1 MEVILV
7 GGFIEVIELCELCN
21 IKIQGIIDN
30 KLKEDYCEYPIIGT
44 DTDAP
49 KLLEKFRTTPLI
61 LSPDLPTTRKKIADY
76 YEGLGYSFVSVISPK
91 AEVSK
96 SVIIGKGVIIQT
108 GVNVSANARLGNFV
122 RLNTKSN
129 IMHDCKIDNY
139 TTVAPSAVVLG
150 RVNIGKYCYVGA
162 NSTILPHINIGDGSI
177 IGAGAVVVKDV
188 EKNKTVKGM
197 PAK

>member
-7 GGFIEVIELCELCN
+7 GGFIEVIELCELSN
-21 IKIQGIIDN
+21 IKIKGIIDN
-30 KLKEDYCEYPIIGT
+30 KLTEDYCGYPIIGT

-49 KLLEKFRTTPLI
+49 KLFDKFRTTPLI
-61 LSPDLPTTRKKIADY
+61 LSPDLPATRKKIADY
-76 YEGLGYSFVSVISPK
+76 YGGLGYSFINVISPK

-108 GVNVSANARLGNFV
+108 GVNVSANVRLGNFV

-129 IMHDCKIDNY
+129 IMHDCKIDDY

-150 RVNIGKYCYVGA
+150 RVNIGKCCYVGA
-162 NSTILPHINIGDGSI
+162 NSTILPEVSVGESSI
-177 IGAGAVVVKDV
+177 IGAGAVVVKNV
-188 EKNKTVKGM
+188 GSKRTVKGV

>member
-21 IKIQGIIDN
+21 FKIQGIIDN
-30 KLKEDYCEYPIIGT
+30 KLKEDYCGYPIIGT
-44 DTDAP
+44 DADAP
-49 KLLEKFRTTPLI
+49 KLYDKFRKTPLI
-61 LSPDLPTTRKKIADY
+61 MSPDLPMTRKNIADY
-76 YEGLGYSFVSVISPK
+76 YGALDYTFISLISPK

-129 IMHDCKIDNY
+129 IMHDCKIDDY

-150 RVNIGKYCYVGA
+150 RVNIGKCCYIGA
-162 NSTILPHINIGDGSI
+162 NSTILPEVNIGDRSI
-177 IGAGAVVVKDV
+177 IGAGAVVVKDI
-188 EKNKTVKGM
+188 ENCKTVKGI

>member
-1 MEVILV
+1 MEAILI

-21 IKIQGIIDN
+21 IKIKGIFDN
-30 KLKEDYCEYPIIGT
+30 KLKEDYCGYPIIGA

-49 KLLEKFRTTPLI
+49 KLLGKLRTTPLI
-61 LSPDLPTTRKKIADY
+61 LSPDLPATRKKIADY
-76 YEGLGYSFVSVISPK
+76 YEKLGYTFISLISPK

-96 SVIIGKGVIIQT
+96 SAIIGKGVIIQT
-108 GVNVSANARLGNFV
+108 NVNVSANARLGNFV
-122 RLNTKSN
+122 RLNTKAN

-162 NSTILPHINIGDGSI
+162 NSTILPEINIGDGSI
-177 IGAGAVVVKDV
+177 IGAGAVVVKDI
-188 EKNKTVKGM
+188 ENGKIVKGN

>member
-7 GGFIEVIELCELCN
+7 GGFIEVIELCELSN
-21 IKIQGIIDN
+21 IKIKGIIDN
-30 KLKEDYCEYPIIGT
+30 KLTEDYCGYPIIGT
-44 DTDAP
+44 DADAP
-49 KLLEKFRTTPLI
+49 TLLDKFRTTPLI
-61 LSPDLPTTRKKIADY
+61 LSPDLPTTRKIIADY

-108 GVNVSANARLGNFV
+108 GVNVSANVRLGNFA

-129 IMHDCKIDNY
+129 IMHDCKIDDY

-150 RVNIGKYCYVGA
+150 RVNIGKSCYIGA
-162 NSTILPHINIGDGSI
+162 NSTILPEINIGDRSI
-177 IGAGAVVVKDV
+177 IGAGAVVVKDI
-188 EKNKTVKGM
+188 ENGKTVKGN